1 MKNKDKEPLF
11 HISKRDTLTPVQAW
25 GIRLLSILIALIVC
39 AIVTSAV
46 TKLNPFSVFGTMF
59 SGAFGSSR
67 KIWVTF
73 QNLAVLLLVSLAVTP
88 AFKMRFWNIS
98 AEGQVLMGAFG
109 CAACMITLAD
119 KVPNGLLIVIMFAAS
134 VLAGAIWA
142 VIPALFKA
150 KWNTNDTLFTLMMNY
165 IATQLVACFCII
177 WENPK
182 GSGAIGVINAATEIG
197 WVRIGNKYLLPL
209 IVAAVMTVFTY
220 IYLNYTKHGYEI
232 AVVGESER
240 TARYVGIK
248 VERVMI
254 RTLLLSGA
262 ICGLTGFILVGG
274 INQTLTTTLAG
285 GRGFTAV
292 MVSWMSRFNPFT
304 MILTSF
310 LIVFLDRGAG
320 EISTA
325 FGLNTSYSDI
335 LTGIIIFFLIGCEFF
350 IRYKLTFRHAE
361 SETANGKEDKK

>member
-1 MKNKDKEPLF
+1 MNNKNQEPLV
-11 HISKRDTLTPVQAW
+11 HISKRSGLSSSKAW
-25 GIRLLSILIALIVC
+25 GIRLLAILIALIVS

-46 TKLNPFSVFGTMF
+46 TKLNPVDVYATIFK
-59 SGAFGSSR
+59 GAFGSSR
-67 KIWVTF
+67 KAWGTF
-73 QNLAVLLLVSLAVTP
+73 QNLSVLLLISLAVTP
-88 AFKMRFWNIS
+88 AFRMHFWNIG
-98 AEGQVLMGAFG
+98 AEGQVLISAFA
-109 CAACMITLAD
+109 CAACMICLSD
-119 KVPNGLLIVIMFAAS
+119 KIPEGLLVVTMAVSSIA
-134 VLAGAIWA
+134 AGALWA

-165 IATQLVACFCII
+165 IATQIVACFCII
-177 WENPK
+177 WENPA
-182 GSGAIGVINAATEIG
+182 GSGTVGIINSTTETG
-197 WVRIGNKYLLPL
+197 WIQIGNKYLLPI
-209 IVAAVMTVFTY
+209 IVAAIMTVVMY

-248 VERVMI
+248 VEKVMI

-262 ICGLTGFILVGG
+262 ICGITGFVLVAG

-304 MILTSF
+304 MILTS
-310 LIVFLDRGAG
+310 LLLVILDRGAG

-325 FGLNTSYSDI
+325 FGLNTSFSDI

-350 IRYKLTFRHAE
+350 IRYKLTFRHRE
-361 SETANGKEDKK
+361 SEGQAK